1 MTRTPDLRKPVDDY
15 LEAQQRVIDHWWAI
29 QAQADVLGPSALH
42 ATSEATLSACATNWE
57 SFRTDWHIRAIAC
70 DATQFRAWVTKRVVD
85 AAAKSDEKVK
95 ALIKGIQDDPE
106 GRFEVALPK
115 HPTME
120 RVAGMLDPNDYN
132 LTFKDKKSSDAKAEN
147 HLVPSLAKLPK
158 SLDYLDWNVLS
169 LMVATRNAIAHGS
182 AGSMEHLKEAMSD
195 IAEVHDK
202 QVAALGRP
210 KGSVPSTG
218 IGRYLTVTPQRP
230 SGQARGTVWKPRV
243 ITICERVREMGEKFR
258 P

>member
-1 MTRTPDLRKPVDDY
+1 MTRTPDLHKPVDAY
-15 LEAQQRVIDHWWAI
+15 LKAQQRVIDHWWAI

-70 DATQFRAWVTKRVVD
+70 DATQFRTWVTNRVVE
-85 AAAKSDEKVK
+85 AAKSDETAQ
-95 ALIKGIQDDPE
+95 ALIDGIQADPE

-115 HPTME
+115 HPTMA
-120 RVAGMLDPNDYN
+120 RITGMLDPNDYN
-132 LTFKDKKSSDAKAEN
+132 LTFKNQRSSDAKANN
-147 HLVPSLAKLPK
+147 HLVPSLAALPK
-158 SLDYLDWNVLS
+158 SLDYLDWKVLS

-182 AGSMEHLKEAMSD
+182 AGSMTHLTGAMND
-195 IAEVHDK
+195 IAGVHDK

-210 KGSVPSTG
+210 KRSVPSTG

-243 ITICERVREMGEKFR
+243 ITICERVRDMGAKFR